1 MSVTYNKTNWVN
13 DVTPLDADNMN
24 NIENGIESL
33 VNEFNAGSGSTITV
47 DSELSET
54 SENPVQNKAV
64 TAGLNNKADI
74 NNPLS
79 LPEASKKN
87 NGFILHDYTSS
98 TGEEKYV
105 LNPKD
110 GVTLDDTVNGKSKI
124 PSSWVVGQY
133 VQTKIAA
140 MTPVK
145 GIDYFTEEDKQ
156 EIINAVI
163 AALSNNG

>member
-13 DVTPLDADNMN
+13 DVTPLDANNMN

-33 VNEFNAGSGSTITV
+33 VNEVNAGSGSTITV

-54 SENPVQNKAV
+54 SENPVQNKV
-64 TAGLNNKADI
+64 ITAGLNNKADI

-79 LPEASKKN
+79 LIEAYRKSQ
-87 NGFILHDYTSS
+87 GFVIHDYAAS
-98 TGEEKYV
+98 TGEKYV
-105 LNPKD
+105 LNSKD
-110 GVTLDDTVNGKSKI
+110 GVTLDDTIYGKSKI
-124 PSSWVVGQY
+124 PSSYVVGQY
-133 VQTKIAA
+133 VQAKIAA

-145 GIDYFTEEDKQ
+145 GTDYFTEADKQ

-163 AALSNNG
+163 AELSKQQ

>member
-13 DVTPLDADNMN
+13 DVTPLDANNMN
-24 NIENGIESL
+24 NIENGIENL
-33 VNEFNAGSGSTITV
+33 VNEVNGSTITV

-54 SENPVQNKAV
+54 SENPVQNKV
-64 TAGLNNKADI
+64 ITAKLNNKADI

-79 LPEASKKN
+79 LIEAYRKSQ
-87 NGFILHDYTSS
+87 GFLIHDYAPS
-98 TGEEKYV
+98 TGEKYV

-110 GVTLDDTVNGKSKI
+110 GVTLDDTIYGKSKI
-124 PSSWVVGQY
+124 PSSYVVGQY
-133 VQTKIAA
+133 VQAKIAA

-145 GIDYFTEEDKQ
+145 GTDYFTEADKQ

-163 AALSNNG
+163 AELSKQQ

>member
-1 MSVTYNKTNWVN
+1 MAVTYNKTNWVN
-13 DVTPLDADNMN
+13 DVTPLDANNMN
-24 NIENGIESL
+24 NIENGIENL
-33 VNEFNAGSGSTITV
+33 LNEFNGSTITV

-54 SENPVQNKAV
+54 SENPVQNKV
-64 TAGLNNKADI
+64 ITAELNNKADI

-105 LNPKD
+105 LNSKD
-110 GVTLDDTVNGKSKI
+110 GTVLDDTMYGRSKI
-124 PSSWVVGQY
+124 PSSYVVGQY
-133 VQTKIAA
+133 VQAKIAA

-145 GIDYFTEEDKQ
+145 GTDYFTEADKQ

-163 AALSNNG
+163 AELSKQQ